1 MTESKTFGFAPPWDK
16 AIGKVYTVAS
26 LAEKLDVEETKVAE
40 WASRNK
46 LVALETGSGNLVF
59 PVFQFDSQMKVLPGL
74 LQVWKIL
81 KEAEVTDWTR
91 TQWLNTPILGQAN
104 GSIIELL
111 TKKDGLKKA
120 LFEAN
125 EIVRVWIQ

>member
-1 MTESKTFGFAPPWDK
+1 MTESKTFGFAPSWDK

-26 LAEKLDVEETKVAE
+26 LAEKLDVDEIKVAE

-59 PVFQFDSQMKVLPGL
+59 PVFQFDLEMKILPGL
-74 LQVWKIL
+74 LQVWKVL
-81 KEAEVTDWTR
+81 KGAEVTDWTR
-91 TQWLNTPILGQAN
+91 AQWLNSPILGQVS

-111 TKKDGLKKA
+111 GKKENLKKA

-125 EIVRVWIQ
+125 KIVRVWMQ